1 MQALSNNKMQ
11 KFFYEMTKN
20 FLSMI
25 RAKFPLVTA
34 KCPSKTESLCQMK
47 DIITYYFNQNW
58 SIQVKFDTGKR
69 GLIQQLATS
78 QEGPD

>member
-11 KFFYEMTKN
+11 KFFLRDDQEFPFNGK
-20 FLSMI
+20 
-25 RAKFPLVTA
+25 KFPLVTA